1 MVTGKWGART
11 SWNGELK
18 GRSNLVV
25 WKAGQKESDVCV
37 HYTVYL
43 ADGSRER
50 VGACWILSIGK
61 LRGRM
66 VLGSWMMIC
75 RNVTGFWKFF
85 QDGFG
90 QCRCV
95 VYDSRGR

>member
-1 MVTGKWGART
+1 MEKEGSNLMVTGKWGART

-37 HYTVYL
+37 HYL
-43 ADGSRER
+43 ADGSRGR

-66 VLGSWMMIC
+66 VL
-75 RNVTGFWKFF
+75 RT
-85 QDGFG
+85 
-90 QCRCV
+90 
-95 VYDSRGR
+95 